1 MSSGII
7 FIELSRQ
14 IIGEAEDDGIMNI
27 HQYEKI
33 IIPSD
38 RSRRVTMDQII
49 IKKPK
54 P

>member
-14 IIGEAEDDGIMNI
+14 IMGEAEDDGIMNI

-33 IIPSD
+33 IIVSFD
-38 RSRRVTMDQII
+38 RVF
-49 IKKPK
+49 
-54 P
+54 